1 MKSCTH
7 CQRLFDD
14 DAGFCPI
21 DGSALAPTAQVAVA
35 ADPEDRRIGHLV
47 CEGRYEIRRKVAD
60 GGMGRVYQAID
71 RSTQTSVA
79 LKVLHQDV
87 ARDAVALE
95 RFKREYALSAELP
108 HHHIAEVRDFQ
119 KTEDDSYAI
128 AMEYLEGEELRMY
141 LKREKKLA
149 PALVVRILSQLAIGL
164 AQPHQLKLVHRDI
177 KPDNVFLCHTDEGA
191 IVKLLDFGSVRDNSE
206 GAKKLTIIGTTI
218 GSPFYMS
225 PEQAQGLPGLDHRA
239 DVWSLAAI
247 AYECLTGTVPFG
259 GSTGPQI
266 LLAILGKE
274 PDPPSTVD
282 PSVPTTVDDVMSDA
296 LAKEAATRIG
306 TVGELADRFGA
317 AYGLQGSHVDWAY
330 LPEQRLKDVIDQAMA
345 TLMMAG
351 PSRPGMLDPDATGPM
366 VGQRLAPGNAF
377 HDEDFVMGVPDSP
390 PIALYIGAAILALLV
405 IAAIVLLV
413 IALV

>member
-1 MKSCTH
+1 MKSCTR
-7 CQRLFDD
+7 CQRLYDD

-21 DGSALAPTAQVAVA
+21 DGSALAPASEVAVP
-35 ADPEDRRIGHLV
+35 ADPEDRRIGHSI
-47 CEGRYEIRRKVAD
+47 CNGRYEIRRKVAD

-71 RSTQTSVA
+71 RSNQTSVA
-79 LKVLHQDV
+79 LKVLHQEV
-87 ARDAVALE
+87 ARDAVSLE

-141 LKREKKLA
+141 LKREKKLT
-149 PALVVRILSQLAIGL
+149 PALVVRLLSQLAIGL

-177 KPDNVFLCHTDEGA
+177 KPDNVFLCHTDQGP

-274 PDPPSTVD
+274 PNPPSTVD
-282 PSVPTTVDDVMSDA
+282 PTVPTTVDDVMSDA
-296 LAKEAATRIG
+296 LAKEATTRIG
-306 TVGELADRFGA
+306 TVAELADRFGA
-317 AYGLQGSHVDWAY
+317 AYGLQGSHIDWAY
-330 LPEQRLKDVIDQAMA
+330 LPEGQLAAAIAQAMPR
-345 TLMMAG
+345 LMMAG
-351 PSRPGMLDPDATGPM
+351 SASPEMLDPDATGPM
-366 VGQRLAPGNAF
+366 VGGGQANVF
-377 HDEDFVMGVPDSP
+377 HEEGFVMGVPTSP
-390 PIALYIGAAILALLV
+390 PIVLYIGAGVLALLMIV
-405 IAAIVLLV
+405 AIVLIV
-413 IALV
+413 MALL

>member
-1 MKSCTH
+1 LKSCTR

-21 DGSALAPTAQVAVA
+21 DGSALAPTGEVLVP
-35 ADPEDRRIGHLV
+35 ADPEDPRIGHGI
-47 CEGRYEIRRKVAD
+47 CGNRYEIRRKVAD

-71 RSTQTSVA
+71 RSNQTGVA
-79 LKVLHQDV
+79 LKVLHHDV

-108 HHHIAEVRDFQ
+108 HGHIAEVRDFQ
-119 KTEDDSYAI
+119 KTEDDSYAL
-128 AMEYLEGEELRMY
+128 AMEYLEGEELRMF
-141 LKREKKLA
+141 LKREKKLS
-149 PALVVRILSQLAIGL
+149 PALVVRLLSQLAIGL

-177 KPDNVFLCHTDEGA
+177 KPDNVFLCHTDSGA

-206 GAKKLTIIGTTI
+206 GAKKLTVIGTTI

-259 GSTGPQI
+259 GSSGPQI

-274 PDPPSTVD
+274 PNPPSTVD
-282 PSVPTTVDDVMSDA
+282 PSVPTTVDDVISDA
-296 LAKEAATRIG
+296 LAKEVATRIG
-306 TVGELADRFGA
+306 TVAELADRFGA
-317 AYGLQGSHVDWAY
+317 AYGLQGSHADWAY
-330 LPEQRLKDVIDQAMA
+330 APEQQLAAAIDQAMPG
-345 TLMMAG
+345 LMMIG
-351 PSRPGMLDPDATGPM
+351 RSSPGMLDPDATGPM
-366 VGQRLAPGNAF
+366 VGRHQADAF
-377 HDEDFVMGVPDSP
+377 TDENFVMGVPSSP
-390 PIALYIGAAILALLV
+390 PIALYIGAVVLALLV
-405 IAAIVLLV
+405 IAAIVLAFVTFL
-413 IALV
+413 

>member
-1 MKSCTH
+1 MKSCTQ

-14 DAGFCPI
+14 EAGFCPI
-21 DGSALAPTAQVAVA
+21 DGSALAPTGQVAVA

-71 RSTQTSVA
+71 RSNQTSVA
-79 LKVLHQDV
+79 LKVLHHDV

-128 AMEYLEGEELRMY
+128 AMEYLEGEELRMC

-149 PALVVRILSQLAIGL
+149 PALVVRLLSQLAIGL

-177 KPDNVFLCHTDEGA
+177 KPDNVFLCHTDEGP

-206 GAKKLTIIGTTI
+206 GAKKLTVIGTTI

-274 PDPPSTVD
+274 PNPPSTVD
-282 PSVPTTVDDVMSDA
+282 PSVPTTVDDVISDA
-296 LAKEAATRIG
+296 LAKEVSTRIG
-306 TVGELADRFGA
+306 TVAELADRFGA
-317 AYGLQGSHVDWAY
+317 AYGLQGSHADWAY
-330 LPEQRLKDVIDQAMA
+330 QSEQRLKEAIDQAMPA
-345 TLMMAG
+345 LMMAG
-351 PSRPGMLDPDATGPM
+351 PSGPGMLDPDGTGPM
-366 VGQRLAPGNAF
+366 VGLNQVPVNAF

-390 PIALYIGAAILALLV
+390 PVALYIGGAILALLV

-413 IALV
+413 IVLL